1 MPSIQ
6 PKVHILLSTYNGEK
20 YLSQQLDSLLSQT
33 YPNITIYIRDDGSK
47 DDTLQIISHYVK
59 VSQDTSDPKIVFL
72 PPDGKNLGYMS
83 SFWLLLRECGS
94 ADYYAFCDQ
103 DDVWLPDKVE
113 CGIAALE
120 KEEAALPLLYSSSFI
135 YCDENMNF
143 TGNPV
148 EMSDHIAF
156 KDVMFYTPAFGFTI
170 LINEALRQK
179 ALSASSL
186 DKIPHDGW
194 CQKIAASMGKFI
206 YDPRQ
211 TGKYRRHSS
220 TVTYAN
226 SSKLQLI
233 GKWIQNDLFGIGLS
247 EYYFILERFF
257 EEYGSQLS
265 PHDRKALEL
274 FRTHSGVKL
283 RYFKKLFYPERL
295 RPSLGG
301 ELALRICFGVG
312 R

>member
-1 MPSIQ
+1 MPSVQ
-6 PKVHILLSTYNGEK
+6 PKVHILLSTYNGER

-47 DDTLQIISHYVK
+47 DGTLQIISHYIE
-59 VSQDTSDPKIVFL
+59 VSLEAPGPEIVLL
-72 PPDGKNLGYMS
+72 PSSGKNLGYMS
-83 SFWLLLRECGS
+83 SFWLLLQECGS

-113 CGIAALE
+113 RGISALE

-135 YCDENMNF
+135 YCDEKMNF

-148 EMSDHIAF
+148 PMSDHIAF

-179 ALSASSL
+179 ALSATSL
-186 DKIPHDGW
+186 EKIPHDGW

-211 TGKYRRHSS
+211 TAKYRRHSS

-226 SSKLQLI
+226 SSRLQLV
-233 GKWIQNDLFGIGLS
+233 GKWIKNDLLGIGLS

-257 EEYGSQLS
+257 EEYGNQLGS
-265 PHDRKALEL
+265 HDQKALEL
-274 FRTHSGVKL
+274 FRAHSRVRL

-295 RPSLGG
+295 RPSMGG